1 MLVAMRSFVDS
12 RGVGWRVWET
22 TPGAIAQVLHME
34 LRPGWLTFDSPAERR
49 RLTPI
54 PDDWLTVS
62 SSALEVYCDSAT
74 RIPARLWR
82 DLDIE

>member
-1 MLVAMRSFVDS
+1 MAIRSFVDS
-12 RGVGWRVWET
+12 RGVGWRVWAT
-22 TPGAIAQVLHME
+22 TPGAIAQAVHIA
-34 LRPGWLTFDSPAERR
+34 LRPGWLTFDSTGERR

-62 SSALEVYCDSAT
+62 SSALEIYCDTAK

-82 DLDIE
+82 DLDIG